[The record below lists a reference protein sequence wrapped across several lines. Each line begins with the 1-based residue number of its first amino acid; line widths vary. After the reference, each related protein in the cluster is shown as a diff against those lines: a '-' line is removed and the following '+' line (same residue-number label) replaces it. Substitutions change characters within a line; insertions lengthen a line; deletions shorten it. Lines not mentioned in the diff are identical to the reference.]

1 MDKKRKDVKLP
12 NYLEEELQENV
23 KGEKEKL
30 DEIWDG
36 ETIDEDKKEQE
47 TKEGLSQINETA
59 P

>member
-36 ETIDEDKKEQE
+36 ETIDEDKKE
-47 TKEGLSQINETA
+47 
-59 P
+59 